1 MRDRNSTIPLE
12 TKEKENIWDSIE
24 DVADVITMSR
34 KHEWSWALNPE
45 CKYINVRIDM
55 RDGGC
60 IISNDH
66 KKRIDPKDLKYQY
79 KRRTAPQNNLEGAG
93 EQQPTDAATKA
104 AEEKFNSIQ
113 QLKAEI
119 AALMPVIDRAW
130 DNADADKFQECF
142 NKLRQLSAI

>member
-93 EQQPTDAATKA
+93 EQQ
-104 AEEKFNSIQ
+104 
-113 QLKAEI
+113 LKAEI